1 MKTVGMFKTKTH
13 LTDLIKQVESGE
25 EICITNRGREVA
37 FIIPVGKYYSD
48 NARNIFKE
56 LSELKKR
63 VPLGDVETILEM
75 KNYGRK

>member
-1 MKTVGMFKTKTH
+1 MKIVGMFKTKTH

-37 FIIPVGKYYSD
+37 FIIPVSKYYND
-48 NARNIFKE
+48 NSRNIFKE

-63 VPLGDVETILEM
+63 TPLGDVEDILEM